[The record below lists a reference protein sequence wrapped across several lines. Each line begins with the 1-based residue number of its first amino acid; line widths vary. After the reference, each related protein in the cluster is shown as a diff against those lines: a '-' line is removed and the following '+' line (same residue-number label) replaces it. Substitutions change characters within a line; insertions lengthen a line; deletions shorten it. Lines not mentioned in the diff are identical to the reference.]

1 MFLNPELN
9 RALNV
14 VRVTRSGFK
23 PITIFPKDPEDPSK
37 LPSPAEVEK
46 KARDSSD
53 AYISQADSD
62 IKKLDRVIQHGA
74 TTPPVHLNT

>member
-1 MFLNPELN
+1 MMS
-9 RALNV
+9 AS
-14 VRVTRSGFK
+14 RSGFK

-46 KARDSSD
+46 KAKDSSYE
-53 AYISQADSD
+53 YISKAGSD

-74 TTPPVHLNT
+74 TTPPVRPNAYSQA